1 MPAEHVLRVV
11 TLNIWNRMGPWEAR
25 REVIRAGLRELA
37 PDLVGL
43 QEVVRMEGE
52 YVFDQLA
59 ELADGLG
66 FHVAYGRSD
75 EAKPWGLGNAV
86 LSRWPIATS
95 RTFSLAGTDEAR
107 CLLFCEVDSPF
118 GTIPFFCTHLN
129 WQLHHGHVRQSQV
142 KQIAAHVAQH
152 APESG
157 FPPILVGDF
166 NADEAADEIRY
177 LRGYTDLGG
186 GCVYFADAFAC
197 AGRRLA
203 GPYVAPQE
211 PLCRAAPRAEPP
223 HRLRLRPRAPT
234 GRGGGEPLRA
244 RVVFDE
250 PVGRHVGERSF
261 RGARGDL
268 RVAPPFTARQPGSP
282 RSRRSA

>member
-25 REVIRAGLRELA
+25 REVIRAGLRDLA

-66 FHVAYGRSD
+66 FHVAYGRSH
-75 EAKPWGLGNAV
+75 EAKPWGLGNAI

-142 KQIAAHVAQH
+142 KQIAAHVTQH

-197 AGRRLA
+197 AGDGSPGHTWHRKN
-203 GPYVAPQE
+203 PY
-211 PLCRAAPRAEPP
+211 AAPLREPNRRIDYVFVRGP
-223 HRLRLRPRAPT
+223 DGQ
-234 GRGGGEPLRA
+234 GRGEPLRA

-250 PVGRHVGERSF
+250 PVDGTWASDHFGVLAEI
-261 RGARGDL
+261 
-268 RVAPPFTARQPGSP
+268 
-282 RSRRSA
+282 SA